1 MADPKSETGVL
12 LHFQGCYNFHILAFT
27 LVYRYI
33 GEGRSSILGGG
44 AECKCNKSVTTLA
57 HKACHLGGSGGMLPK
72 ENFGF

>member
-1 MADPKSETGVL
+1 MG
-12 LHFQGCYNFHILAFT
+12 G
-27 LVYRYI
+27 
-33 GEGRSSILGGG
+33 GGGGGGGGG